1 MLAKLPSTIMLISI
15 VHWVSRGWKK
25 KFEKR
30 NSKMKLQQKVAVLA
44 WMSDKGIGFEKKISL
59 LWRGRFYPPER
70 MEQEREKKLLR
81 ESDDN
86 QLSKKGKRV
95 YRSYKREDK
104 ERFFFLI
111 YEKNMGVKEV
121 DRTLKMPGAT
131 AQSWYKS
138 EKERILIMHEC
149 FFFNCMKLFSFDG
162 WSLFSWR
169 CMNNLWK

>member
-1 MLAKLPSTIMLISI
+1 MLISI

-25 KFEKR
+25 KSLKR
-30 NSKMKLQQKVAVLA
+30 EIQKWSFSKKQQYSHECQIKTWA
-44 WMSDKGIGFEKKISL
+44 SKKKISL
-59 LWRGRFYPPER
+59 LWRGRFYPSER

-104 ERFFFLI
+104 EWFFFLI

-121 DRTLKMPGAT
+121 ARALKMPGDA

-138 EKERILIMHEC
+138 EKERILIMHEY
-149 FFFNCMKLFSFDG
+149 FFFNCTKLLSFDG